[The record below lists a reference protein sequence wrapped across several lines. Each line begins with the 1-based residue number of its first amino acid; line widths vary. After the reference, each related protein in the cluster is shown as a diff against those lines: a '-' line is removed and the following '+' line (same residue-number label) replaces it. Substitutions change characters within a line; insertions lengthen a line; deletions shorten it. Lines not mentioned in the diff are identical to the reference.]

1 MNKSTGNK
9 SSMDTISSHKIT
21 GRCIWITGAS
31 SGLGKVLTEQL
42 ADAGNFVIVS
52 ARSQTALTKLA
63 LQYPGKIKPLP
74 FDISR
79 NIDLKKTA
87 SQLRAITDYLDLVI
101 CAAGICEYEDDLR
114 FNPDMYERTI
124 DVNFLGVVRTLNIAL
139 PLLKKSQIRPHFA
152 VISSLSTCVGFPRA
166 EAYGA
171 SKAALNYFM
180 RSLAADFSKIAL
192 DLSLVRPGFIATDLV
207 KKNDFTMPFMMTP
220 EVAATRIIKELGKRK
235 FLIDFPFRLSW
246 PLRTWG
252 LLFSAWC
259 KWVAPKLTRIHQ
271 W

>member
-1 MNKSTGNK
+1 MNKSI
-9 SSMDTISSHKIT
+9 MDKIATHKIT

-31 SGLGKVLTEQL
+31 SGLGKVLAEQL

-52 ARSQTALTKLA
+52 ARSQPALAKLA
-63 LQYPGKIKPLP
+63 VQYPGKIKPLP
-74 FDISR
+74 LDISR
-79 NIDLKKTA
+79 NIDLKETA
-87 SQLRAITDYLDLVI
+87 IQLREITDYLDMVI
-101 CAAGICEYEDDLR
+101 CAAGICEYEDNLS
-114 FNPDMYERTI
+114 FNPDMYEHTL
-124 DVNFLGVVRTLNIAL
+124 DVNFLGAVRTLNIAL
-139 PLLKKSQIRPHFA
+139 PLLKKAQTRPHFA

-180 RSLAADFSKIAL
+180 QSLRADLSRIAL
-192 DLSLVRPGFIATDLV
+192 DLSLIRPGFIATNLIEQ
-207 KKNDFTMPFMMTP
+207 NDFAMPFIMTP
-220 EVAATRIIKELGKRK
+220 ETAAERIIKELGKRK
-235 FLIDFPFRLSW
+235 FLIDFPLRLSW

-252 LLFSAWC
+252 LLFSVWC